1 MKEYFSVPFACLA
14 VLALLIVS
22 GLGCVTL
29 EQNPPTGHAWPTTE
43 TEFESKSYITPQCSS
58 AMECLQSIVGDPPH
72 DPTEEGFDA
81 IRDWVAYNIEYEPDE
96 DRAGRKDYWETP
108 EEIINDPRVGDCEEF
123 SILLCTLLR
132 AYGIGAEQVYVV
144 IGVDGEAGA
153 HAFLMEDWYLDG
165 EWRAL
170 DPQDPAQSPLGA
182 FRFPLGN
189 SRLDRYE
196 IIAGFNDLHYHD
208 GSFPWDEGET
218 NSSTLADIANAVG
231 DIARLVSQ
239 FLGYLRGLSTS
250 GE

>member
-1 MKEYFSVPFACLA
+1 MKERVSIPFACLL

-22 GLGCVTL
+22 GAGCVTL
-29 EQNPPTGHAWPTTE
+29 EDNPPTGHAWPATE
-43 TEFESKSYITPQCSS
+43 TESESKCYITPECSAVS
-58 AMECLQSIVGDPPH
+58 ECLQSIVGEPPH
-72 DPTEEGFDA
+72 EPTKEGFDA
-81 IRDWVAYNIEYEPDE
+81 IRDWVAHSLQYETDE
-96 DRAGRKDYWETP
+96 DRAGQKDYWESP
-108 EEIINDPRVGDCEEF
+108 AEILTDPRVGDCEEF

-132 AYGIGAEQVYVV
+132 AYGIGADRVYLV
-144 IGVDGEAGA
+144 IGVDGETGA

-182 FRFPLGN
+182 FRLPLGD

-196 IIAGFNDLHYHD
+196 IVAGFNDVHYYD
-208 GSFPWDEGET
+208 GSFPWGGDET
-218 NSSTLADIANAVG
+218 SSSTLSNIVTAIG

-239 FLGYLRGLSTS
+239 FFDYLRELSGN